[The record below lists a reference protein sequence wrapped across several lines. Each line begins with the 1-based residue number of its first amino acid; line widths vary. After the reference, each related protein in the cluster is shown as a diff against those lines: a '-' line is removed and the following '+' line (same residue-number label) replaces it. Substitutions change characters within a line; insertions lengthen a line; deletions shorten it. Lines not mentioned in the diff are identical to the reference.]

1 MIFDYVCIIIMTML
15 MSAFFSGIEM
25 AFISF
30 NHLKI
35 EIEKNKNNFKYK
47 FLKKIIQEPKR
58 FIATMLVGNN
68 ISLVIYG
75 IYMGKLILLFISKKL
90 YNEYYIVVLF
100 LQTFFSTIIILITAE
115 FLPKLIFNI
124 YSYELLKI
132 LIRPIYFFYKM
143 FYPIINFIMWISNNF
158 LKLFGHEDK
167 NEIRIFNKEDLNFLI
182 LENIENVKQEEIE
195 SEVKFVHRALF
206 FSKKKAIECMIPRK
220 EMITAEINSSIKE
233 INLKFIKTGLSKL
246 VIYKENVDNIIGY
259 IHFFEL
265 FKKPKDI
272 LSIILPV
279 EFVHITISAQDIM
292 NFLIKKRKSLAIV
305 LDEYGGT
312 AGLITI
318 EDIIEEIIGNIEDE
332 HDKIKL
338 IDKKI
343 GVNKFIFSG
352 RLEIDFIND
361 KYKLNLT
368 KSESYKTIGGLIMFY
383 YGTIPK
389 EGEILILNEFSIEI
403 KKVSINR
410 IEEVYIKIIK

>member
-25 AFISF
+25 AFISL

-75 IYMGKLILLFISKKL
+75 IYMGKLILLFISQKL

-132 LIRPIYFFYKM
+132 LIIPIYFFYKM

-206 FSKKKAIECMIPRK
+206 FSKKKA
-220 EMITAEINSSIKE
+220 
-233 INLKFIKTGLSKL
+233 
-246 VIYKENVDNIIGY
+246 
-259 IHFFEL
+259 
-265 FKKPKDI
+265 
-272 LSIILPV
+272 
-279 EFVHITISAQDIM
+279 
-292 NFLIKKRKSLAIV
+292 
-305 LDEYGGT
+305 
-312 AGLITI
+312 
-318 EDIIEEIIGNIEDE
+318 
-332 HDKIKL
+332 
-338 IDKKI
+338 
-343 GVNKFIFSG
+343 
-352 RLEIDFIND
+352 
-361 KYKLNLT
+361 
-368 KSESYKTIGGLIMFY
+368 
-383 YGTIPK
+383 
-389 EGEILILNEFSIEI
+389 
-403 KKVSINR
+403 
-410 IEEVYIKIIK
+410 

>member
-1 MIFDYVCIIIMTML
+1 MIFYYVFIIIFTIL
-15 MSAFFSGIEM
+15 ISAFFAGIEM
-25 AFISF
+25 AYISF

-35 EIEKNKNNFKYK
+35 EIEKNKNNIRYK
-47 FLKKIIQEPKR
+47 LLKKIIQEPKR

-75 IYMGKLILLFISKKL
+75 IYMGKLILLFISTKL
-90 YNEYYIVVLF
+90 YNEYYLVVLF
-100 LQTFFSTIIILITAE
+100 LQTFLSTIIILITAE

-124 YSYELLKI
+124 YSYELLKK
-132 LIRPIYFFYKM
+132 LIIPTYFFYKI
-143 FYPIINFIMWISNNF
+143 FYPIINFIMWISNNI
-158 LKLFGHEDK
+158 LKILGYEEK

-206 FSKKKAIECMIPRK
+206 FSKKKARECMIPRK
-220 EMITAEINSSIKE
+220 EMITAELDSSLEE
-233 INLKFIKTGLSKL
+233 INRKFIDTGISKV

-272 LSIILPV
+272 LSIILQV

-292 NFLIKKRKSLAIV
+292 NILIKKRKSIAIV

-318 EDIIEEIIGNIEDE
+318 EDLIEEIIGNIEDE

-343 GVNKFIFSG
+343 GFNKFIFSG

-361 KYKLNLT
+361 KYKLNIP
-368 KSESYKTIGGLIMFY
+368 KSEYYKTIGGLIMFY
-383 YGTIPK
+383 SGNIPK

-410 IEEVYIKIIK
+410 IEEVYLKKM